1 MANRSFLYACEADPS
16 QHDVTPIGLC
26 EHTSIVP
33 VAQLIMVTRGA
44 RVVDSLLYAG
54 HKAIV
59 ADNAG
64 AAERTLAFLAKLG
77 AGKIVDRTQFDQAV
91 DQMRE
96 VVMQTTLDSHLLL
109 EVGEVLDREDVEELS
124 ASLAALDAQVE
135 RAMRGEED
143 VWLDELRA
151 CWQDTVMPWW
161 ANSLYYTFGNEAV
174 TWNRADVD
182 AMLDSHGRTMTK
194 AAGRPFRYRIGP
206 GVAPH
211 ELGTIVD
218 ALANL
223 AQDLEAVPDARVSSC
238 EIGVHERDV
247 QITFREGTLFVR
259 LSTNGWPSHGVKRR
273 VMHALG
279 VLPPPHVEYGRATV

>member
-1 MANRSFLYACEADPS
+1 MANRCYLYACEADPS
-16 QHDVTPIGLC
+16 RHDVAPIGLC
-26 EHTSIVP
+26 EHTNDIAL
-33 VAQLIMVTRGA
+33 AQLIMVMRGA
-44 RVVDSLLYAG
+44 RRVDSLLFAN
-54 HKAIV
+54 HFAVV

-77 AGKIVDRTQFDQAV
+77 SGKVVERTQFDQAL

-109 EVGEVLDREDVEELS
+109 EVGEVLDPEDVDELV
-124 ASLAALDAQVE
+124 AGLADLDAQIE
-135 RAMRGEED
+135 RAMRGEEEA
-143 VWLDELRA
+143 WLDELRA
-151 CWQDTVMPWW
+151 SWQTTVMPWW
-161 ANSLYYTFGNEAV
+161 ANSLYYSFGTQAV
-174 TWNRADVD
+174 TWNRGDVD
-182 AMLDSHGRTMTK
+182 AMLAVHDRAMTK
-194 AAGRPFRYRIGP
+194 LVGHPFRYRIGP

-211 ELGTIVD
+211 QLGTIVEAIAD
-218 ALANL
+218 L
-223 AQDLEAVPDARVSSC
+223 AQDVENVPDPRLNGC

-259 LSTNGWPSHGVKRR
+259 LSTSGWPSHGVKRR